1 MVLPL
6 PPRAPHRKK
15 IKWSLPH
22 AEYYNLGMT
31 KKPSPPSQYQL
42 IASLRTHSIYLESSF
57 LFFED
62 IFLRIVH
69 NGIIKAPQNNV
80 VSHFSCCS

>member
-1 MVLPL
+1 MKTFVLTALKKCSSKENYFKKEFASMVLPL

-42 IASLRTHSIYLESSF
+42 IASL
-57 LFFED
+57 
-62 IFLRIVH
+62 
-69 NGIIKAPQNNV
+69 
-80 VSHFSCCS
+80 